1 MLSCRASTQAVV
13 YDDYSA
19 ECGTPKY
26 AAFQLLAILII
37 ALFAFGVP
45 LGLRATPPIHT
56 VSTSTSYLVR
66 VMHSILDMTLDRT
79 VTKVGSRSTMLC
91 CICVYFR
98 NPTTSF

>member
-45 LGLRATPPIHT
+45 LGLRATPPYSHRIYL
-56 VSTSTSYLVR
+56 YLVP
-66 VMHSILDMTLDRT
+66 RT
-79 VTKVGSRSTMLC
+79 S
-91 CICVYFR
+91 
-98 NPTTSF
+98 NA